1 VTRAQPGTQRGPA
14 RKTLV
19 AALACALACGAASAV
34 AQEPP
39 RDRFGYELSLG
50 LEHSDNVARAED
62 GEVDE
67 TILAPRA
74 VVDLVHRG
82 PRFDATV
89 AADLQ
94 YRHYLDG
101 TFDDEFRGRAD
112 AVATW
117 SIVPQRLRWMFE
129 DHLAVEPVNVFDRDN
144 PSNLQQ
150 LNVFATGPQ
159 LELRPGPRTRIEAE
173 LRWIH
178 SWAEETREFRGQ
190 RTQAAI
196 RGELVRTP
204 LETWGAALEAWDV
217 GYDDEFAA
225 ADYRRVDLYAS
236 YVRRLRRFELDVEAG
251 ATQLDFDAG
260 GEESEPLARVGVAW
274 NFDAEQSLR
283 LRMRRQV
290 SDATQSLIDVPLL
303 ESPGVG
309 TPIERAVVA
318 DVFVERSLE
327 LRYARRGRRLSLDAG
342 PFWRDY
348 EYRGTPTL
356 DRSTAGAVVEAR
368 WAFSPRLDL
377 RVAAA
382 GERRDYDAP
391 ERRDRDLEVAIG
403 LERRFTPAWSGRAG
417 LVHRRRDSTVDGQD
431 YAENVVYVSAV
442 YARPR

>member
-1 VTRAQPGTQRGPA
+1 MAA
-14 RKTLV
+14 AV
-19 AALACALACGAASAV
+19 AAAIALCAAPGI
-34 AQEPP
+34 AQEPEP
-39 RDRFGYELSLG
+39 ERFGYELSLG
-50 LEHSDNVARAED
+50 LEHSDNVARTQD
-62 GEVDE
+62 DEVDE

-82 PRFDATV
+82 PRLEATV
-89 AADLQ
+89 AADIQ

-117 SIVPQRLRWMFE
+117 SILPERLRWLFE
-129 DHLAVEPVNVFDRDN
+129 DHLAVEPVNLFDRDN

-159 LELRPGPRTRIEAE
+159 LELRPGPRTRVEAE
-173 LRWIH
+173 LRWID

-190 RTQAAI
+190 RTQASL
-196 RGELVRTP
+196 RGEFVRTP
-204 LETWGAALEAWDV
+204 LETWGLELEAWDV
-217 GYDDEFAA
+217 GYEDEFAA
-225 ADYRRVDLYAS
+225 ADYRRIDLYAS
-236 YVRRLRRFELDVEAG
+236 YVRRLRRFELEADAG

-260 GEESEPLARVGVAW
+260 GEDSEPLARVGVAW
-274 NFDAEQSLR
+274 LFDPDQSLR
-283 LRMRRQV
+283 LRLRRQL

-318 DVFVERSLE
+318 DVFLERSLE
-327 LRYARRGRRLSLDAG
+327 LRYERRGRRLSLDAG

-348 EYRGTPTL
+348 EYRNTPTL

-368 WAFSPRLDL
+368 WRFSPRLDL

-382 GERRDYDAP
+382 GERREYDTPA
-391 ERRDRDLEVAIG
+391 RSDRDLELAIG
-403 LERRFTPAWSGRAG
+403 LERRFTEAWSGRAG
-417 LVHRRRDSTVDGQD
+417 VVHRRRDSTTAGQD
-431 YAENVVYVSAV
+431 YAENVVYVTAV